1 MPASAQLLP
10 APHPARLDNSS
21 SFSNDAWSHQPA
33 PLATHDLNF
42 QRERA
47 ESERLRERVSQLFRE
62 KQALEDEIELIN
74 VENDQRQR
82 EKDAV
87 NAKKLAELHKDLDF
101 RLFEFKE
108 ETARRAAAE
117 DRARSAE
124 EALRGAS
131 AQASKGGMDAVMVEN
146 DSVMSPS
153 LLQSDVAQAPS
164 ARMPR
169 SVRSRA
175 SAGDG
180 AMPSRPVDEERP
192 ARSAD
197 LEGVMSSFAFEVA
210 VLQGRVPGWDSL
222 ECGREAPVPSAEAAL
237 AALSRGPSFII
248 PAMGDDAVSFMQAVA
263 VRCFSALSGPRA
275 ESPSLAAAEALRA
288 VLDTLEI
295 APMGSALQ
303 MAALRVGRA
312 LLSLPSS
319 KRENSVPDRALFEMI
334 DGDGRASPLCVTV
347 DDRDTR
353 TVAVPGNIALL
364 QRGMA
369 AAAEFA
375 ECAVRAARSPQHEHH
390 TLTLFSF
397 SAAWLSFIEAVLDNS
412 QPGGMLPIDRTDAS
426 EPLYSQLSE
435 LSARVLALAASSLH
449 AATAASGTLIAPFSF
464 EGRAEGVPFA
474 ARGARAGSF
483 LGKLSEAEL
492 VAFSGAVI
500 AFTLAGV
507 GAGVALVSFVLCSHS
522 GSFVLAEPVLAS
534 LSRVVDVTSIF
545 SSDAIFYGGSHFF
558 IESLEGMSHVQA
570 AAVEG
575 MHHIVEAGE
584 RHGWAALLGLR
595 LRASQPLEEVEA
607 AGNKDEAASKRRYGL
622 RPEVSSS
629 PTSAPEIYAPA
640 CNPDCAVALTLV
652 GIALSSRAAESTRI
666 SDAVA
671 VASSQADEIEEA
683 FYASRGSDRV
693 RLTALAA
700 ASRAAATACAAF
712 LASAHARYSTDSD
725 FNVASD
731 DGATTA
737 LSIRGLEDALRVSAS
752 LVKITADEAVDG
764 SASSFSWASIVFSSP
779 SAIIAGFP
787 AGTLDGGFEVA

>member
-1 MPASAQLLP
+1 VQLPP
-10 APHPARLDNSS
+10 APHTVRFDHSS
-21 SFSNDAWSHQPA
+21 NFSNDAWSHQPA
-33 PLATHDLNF
+33 PVAATHDLNF

-117 DRARSAE
+117 ERARSAE
-124 EALRGAS
+124 AALHSAS
-131 AQASKGGMDAVMVEN
+131 AKATKGATDVIMTEH
-146 DSVMSPS
+146 DSAMSPS
-153 LLQSDVAQAPS
+153 LLQSSVAPAPS
-164 ARMPR
+164 ASMQR
-169 SVRSRA
+169 SVRNLTSTA
-175 SAGDG
+175 DG
-180 AMPSRPVDEERP
+180 AMPSRPVDE
-192 ARSAD
+192 RSALSAN

-237 AALSRGPSFII
+237 AALSRGPSNII

-263 VRCFSALSGPRA
+263 VRCFSALSGPTA
-275 ESPSLAAAEALRA
+275 ESSSLAASEALRA

-295 APMGSALQ
+295 APMGSTLQ

-319 KRENSVPDRALFEMI
+319 KRVNAVPDSALFEMI
-334 DGDGRASPLCVTV
+334 DGDGHASPRSVNV
-347 DDRDTR
+347 DIGGTR
-353 TVAVPGNIALL
+353 TVAVPGSITLL

-375 ECAVRAARSPQHEHH
+375 ECAVRASRSSQNEHH
-390 TLTLFSF
+390 ALALFSF
-397 SAAWLSFIEAVLDNS
+397 SAAWLSFIEAVLENS
-412 QPGGMLPIDRTDAS
+412 QLGGMLPIDRTEASDAIC
-426 EPLYSQLSE
+426 SQLSD
-435 LSARVLALAASSLH
+435 LAARVLVLATSSLH
-449 AATAASGTLIAPFSF
+449 AAIAASGTLIAPSSF
-464 EGRAEGVPFA
+464 DGRAESLPFA
-474 ARGARAGSF
+474 ARGARAGST
-483 LGKLSEAEL
+483 LGKLFESELA
-492 VAFSGAVI
+492 AFAGSAI

-507 GAGVALVSFVLCSHS
+507 GASVALASFVLCSHA
-522 GSFVLAEPVLAS
+522 FVLAEPVLVS
-534 LSRVVDVTSIF
+534 LSRVIDATSIF
-545 SSDAIFYGGSHFF
+545 SSDAIFYGGGHFF
-558 IESLEGMSHVQA
+558 IESLEGIIRVQA

-575 MHHIVEAGE
+575 MHYIVEAGE

-595 LRASQPLEEVEA
+595 LTTLQPQEKDEV
-607 AGNKDEAASKRRYGL
+607 AGNQDQAVSKRHCGL
-622 RPEVSSS
+622 WPEVLSS
-629 PTSAPEIYAPA
+629 PKSTSETFAPTRS
-640 CNPDCAVALTLV
+640 PDCAAALTLI
-652 GIALSSRAAESTRI
+652 GLALSSRAAESARI

-671 VASSQADEIEEA
+671 VASLQADEIEEA
-683 FYASRGSDRV
+683 CYTSRGSDRM
-693 RLTALAA
+693 RLTALMA

-731 DGATTA
+731 GAATV
-737 LSIRGLEDALRVSAS
+737 LSVRRGLEDALRVSAS
-752 LVKITADEAVDG
+752 LVKLKLKLPADDSVDG
-764 SASSFSWASIVFSSP
+764 GNSSISPVCWPSA

-787 AGTLDGGFEVA
+787 AGTLDGGFDD